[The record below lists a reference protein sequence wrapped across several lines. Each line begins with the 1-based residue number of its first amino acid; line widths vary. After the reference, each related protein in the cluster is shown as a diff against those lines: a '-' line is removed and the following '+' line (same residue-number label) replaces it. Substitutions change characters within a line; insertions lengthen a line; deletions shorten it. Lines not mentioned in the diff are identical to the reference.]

1 MKSGTVECFK
11 EWYYWMKA
19 GCPKLKNV
27 EIEKNKEE
35 SKDEGTNDDPAM
47 GKAGNS

>member
-1 MKSGTVECFK
+1 MKSGTAECFK
-11 EWYYWMKA
+11 EWYAWMKA

-27 EIEKNKEE
+27 EIKKDKET
-35 SKDEGTNDDPAM
+35 KDEGTNDDPSM